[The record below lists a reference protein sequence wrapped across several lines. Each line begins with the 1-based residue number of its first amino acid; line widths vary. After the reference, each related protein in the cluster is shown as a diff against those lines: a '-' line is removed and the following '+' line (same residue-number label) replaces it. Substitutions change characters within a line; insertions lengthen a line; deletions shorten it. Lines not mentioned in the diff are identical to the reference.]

1 MKEIE
6 FNLLTEPWVRVRLPD
21 NTVQEVS
28 LTDAL
33 LHAQDYVDLA
43 GEMPTQDAAMLRL
56 LLAVLFTVFSRVNV
70 EGEPEPFEEEDD
82 ALARW
87 GDLWQLGHFP
97 EQPLRDYL
105 EQWKDRFWLFHPT
118 HPFWQVPTLS
128 NGIAFDG
135 KKLNGERAESGN
147 KTPLFQNV
155 SKEACEALTYAQAAR
170 WLIYQ
175 NGYDERG
182 GRPKAGNK
190 PRHGVGWL
198 GQIGFVAVKGKN
210 LYETLLR
217 NMAFPTEQDALQEK
231 QAPCWEQECAKAE
244 QSVEI
249 VMPKNQAELL
259 TLQSRRILL
268 KRSETVPGV
277 VGYEVLGGDY
287 WNSENAF
294 GEQMTLWRRTSK
306 ENEKVTYEP
315 QQHEMGKQLWREL
328 PSMLEPEGRKPGVLI
343 WNQTLQSLR
352 ILSGKEQ
359 IVISVVG
366 IRYDDQGASVKDVY
380 TDQLKM
386 QLATLNDLG
395 RKWTVRI
402 NREVQRCEDTAKNIG
417 TLCMELKLAGGLDYN
432 KVKGFKDKQKVTE
445 DARAQFYFAVD
456 QPFRQW
462 LQAIDPEQ
470 DDPDEAALRWQVQA
484 RNIAEKLGKQMVM
497 EAGNAAL
504 KGHRIE
510 VEKTQKTENK
520 SKTILYTSPKA
531 YNRFCAKLWESFLRG
546 MPEDFQGRSGPSHA
560 EWAVYLALTLYAV
573 HQQGNDQPMNRPN
586 NTLGRAVRQLAERNT
601 PAGQDWTE
609 ASVLRRFNALATA
622 EEITEIS
629 HHLRGMIQL
638 LSAAKD
644 GGIPLDYPQ
653 LAADL
658 YELQCTDPRYAQ
670 IPANVRLRW
679 GQDLYR
685 ETKPAPEENEKEN

>member
-6 FNLLTEPWVRVRLPD
+6 FNLLTEPWIRVRLRD
-21 NTVQEVS
+21 NTVREVS
-28 LTDAL
+28 LTEAL
-33 LHAQDYVDLA
+33 VSAQDYVDLA
-43 GEMPTQDAAMLRL
+43 GEMPTQNAAVLRL
-56 LLAVLFTVFSRVNV
+56 LLAVLFTVFSRVDAK
-70 EGEPEPFEEEDD
+70 GKPQPLAQSDD
-82 ALARW
+82 ALERW
-87 GDLWQLGHFP
+87 SELWQLGHFP
-97 EQPLRDYL
+97 AEPVRDYL

-128 NGIAFDG
+128 NGIEFDG

-147 KTPLFQNV
+147 KTPLFQNI
-155 SKEACEALTYAQAAR
+155 SKAECAVLTYAQAAR

-190 PRHGVGWL
+190 PRHGVSWL

-217 NMAFPTEQDALQEK
+217 NMAFSTEQDALREK
-231 QAPCWEQECAKAE
+231 QLPCWEREHARTE

-268 KRSETVPGV
+268 IRSEEMPGV

-287 WNSENAF
+287 WDSENAF

-328 PSMLEPEGRKPGVLI
+328 PAMLDPEGRKPGVLI
-343 WNQTLQSLR
+343 WNQKLQSLR
-352 ILSGKEQ
+352 ILSKKEQ

-380 TDQLKM
+380 TDQLEM
-386 QLATLNDLG
+386 QLATLNNLG

-402 NREVQRCEDTAKNIG
+402 SREVQRCEETAKNIG
-417 TLCMELKLAGGLDYN
+417 TLCVELKLAGGLDYN

-470 DDPDEAALRWQVQA
+470 DDPDEAALRWQAQA

-504 KGHRIE
+504 KGHRI
-510 VEKTQKTENK
+510 VVDKDKKTER
-520 SKTILYTSPKA
+520 TILYTSPKA
-531 YNRFCAKLWESFLRG
+531 YNRFRTGLWEIY
-546 MPEDFQGRSGPSHA
+546 PK
-560 EWAVYLALTLYAV
+560 
-573 HQQGNDQPMNRPN
+573 
-586 NTLGRAVRQLAERNT
+586 
-601 PAGQDWTE
+601 TE
-609 ASVLRRFNALATA
+609 
-622 EEITEIS
+622 
-629 HHLRGMIQL
+629 
-638 LSAAKD
+638 
-644 GGIPLDYPQ
+644 P
-653 LAADL
+653 
-658 YELQCTDPRYAQ
+658 
-670 IPANVRLRW
+670 
-679 GQDLYR
+679 
-685 ETKPAPEENEKEN
+685 

>member
-1 MKEIE
+1 MKKIE
-6 FNLLTEPWVRVRLPD
+6 FNLLTEPWIRVRLRD
-21 NTVQEVS
+21 NTVREVS
-28 LTDAL
+28 LTEAL
-33 LHAQDYVDLA
+33 VSAQDYADLA
-43 GEMPTQDAAMLRL
+43 GEMPTQNAAVLRL
-56 LLAVLFTVFSRVNV
+56 LLAVLFTVFSRVDAK
-70 EGEPEPFEEEDD
+70 GESRPLMQSDD
-82 ALARW
+82 ALERW
-87 GDLWQLGHFP
+87 SALWQLGHFP
-97 EQPLRDYL
+97 AEPVRDYL

-147 KTPLFQNV
+147 KTPLFQNI
-155 SKEACEALTYAQAAR
+155 SKTECAVLTYAQAAR

-217 NMAFPTEQDALQEK
+217 NMVFSTGQNAIQEE
-231 QAPCWEQECAKAE
+231 QAPCWEREQIRTE

-268 KRSETVPGV
+268 IRSEEMPGV

-287 WNSENAF
+287 WDSENAF

-328 PSMLEPEGRKPGVLI
+328 PAMLDPESRKPGVLI
-343 WNQTLQSLR
+343 WNQKLQSLR
-352 ILSGKEQ
+352 ILSKKEQ
-359 IVISVVG
+359 IVISMVG

-380 TDQLKM
+380 TDQLEM

-402 NREVQRCEDTAKNIG
+402 NREVQRCEETAKNIG

-445 DARAQFYFAVD
+445 DARAQFYFVVD

-470 DDPDEAALRWQVQA
+470 DDPDEAALRWQTRA
-484 RNIAEKLGKQMVM
+484 RSIAEKLGKQMVM

-504 KGHRIE
+504 KGRRI
-510 VEKTQKTENK
+510 VVDKDKKTEHT
-520 SKTILYTSPKA
+520 SLYTSPRA
-531 YNRFCAKLWESFLRG
+531 YNHFRARLWE
-546 MPEDFQGRSGPSHA
+546 
-560 EWAVYLALTLYAV
+560 
-573 HQQGNDQPMNRPN
+573 
-586 NTLGRAVRQLAERNT
+586 
-601 PAGQDWTE
+601 
-609 ASVLRRFNALATA
+609 
-622 EEITEIS
+622 I
-629 HHLRGMIQL
+629 
-638 LSAAKD
+638 
-644 GGIPLDYPQ
+644 YPQ
-653 LAADL
+653 T
-658 YELQCTDPRYAQ
+658 EP
-670 IPANVRLRW
+670 
-679 GQDLYR
+679 
-685 ETKPAPEENEKEN
+685 

>member
-6 FNLLTEPWVRVRLPD
+6 FNLLTEPWVRVRRPD

-43 GEMPTQDAAMLRL
+43 GEMPTQDAAVLRL
-56 LLAVLFTVFSRVNV
+56 LLAVLFTVFSRVDTK
-70 EGEPEPFEEEDD
+70 GKPQPLAQSDD
-82 ALARW
+82 ALERW
-87 GDLWQLGHFP
+87 SELWQLGHFP
-97 EQPLRDYL
+97 AEPVRDYL

-118 HPFWQVPTLS
+118 HPFWQVPTIS
-128 NGIAFDG
+128 NGIEFDG

-147 KTPLFQNV
+147 KTPLFQNI
-155 SKEACEALTYAQAAR
+155 SKAECAVLTYAQAAR

-182 GRPKAGNK
+182 ARPKAGNK

-217 NMAFPTEQDALQEK
+217 NMAFSTEQDALREK
-231 QAPCWEQECAKAE
+231 QLPCWEREHARTE

-268 KRSETVPGV
+268 IRSEEMPGV

-287 WNSENAF
+287 WDSENAF

-328 PSMLEPEGRKPGVLI
+328 PAMLDPEGRKPGVLI
-343 WNQTLQSLR
+343 WNQKLQSLR
-352 ILSGKEQ
+352 ILSKKEQ

-380 TDQLKM
+380 TDQLEM

-402 NREVQRCEDTAKNIG
+402 SREVQRCEETAKNIG
-417 TLCMELKLAGGLDYN
+417 TLCVELKLAGGLDYN

-470 DDPDEAALRWQVQA
+470 DDPDEAALRWQAQA

-504 KGHRIE
+504 KGHRI
-510 VEKTQKTENK
+510 VVDKDKKTER
-520 SKTILYTSPKA
+520 TILYTSPKA
-531 YNRFCAKLWESFLRG
+531 YNRFRTRLWEIY
-546 MPEDFQGRSGPSHA
+546 PK
-560 EWAVYLALTLYAV
+560 
-573 HQQGNDQPMNRPN
+573 
-586 NTLGRAVRQLAERNT
+586 
-601 PAGQDWTE
+601 TE
-609 ASVLRRFNALATA
+609 
-622 EEITEIS
+622 
-629 HHLRGMIQL
+629 
-638 LSAAKD
+638 
-644 GGIPLDYPQ
+644 P
-653 LAADL
+653 
-658 YELQCTDPRYAQ
+658 
-670 IPANVRLRW
+670 
-679 GQDLYR
+679 
-685 ETKPAPEENEKEN
+685 

>member
-6 FNLLTEPWVRVRLPD
+6 FNLLTEPWVRVRRPD

-43 GEMPTQDAAMLRL
+43 GEIPTQDAAMLRL
-56 LLAVLFTVFSRVNV
+56 LLAVLFTVFSRVNAK
-70 EGEPEPFEEEDD
+70 GKPQPLAQSDD
-82 ALARW
+82 ALERW
-87 GDLWQLGHFP
+87 SELWQLGHFP
-97 EQPLRDYL
+97 AEPVRDYL

-128 NGIAFDG
+128 NGIEFDG

-147 KTPLFQNV
+147 KTPLFQNI
-155 SKEACEALTYAQAAR
+155 SKAECAVLTYAQAAR

-190 PRHGVGWL
+190 PRHGVSWL

-217 NMAFPTEQDALQEK
+217 NMAFSTEQDALQEK
-231 QAPCWEQECAKAE
+231 QLPCWEREHARTE

-268 KRSETVPGV
+268 IRSEEMPGV

-287 WNSENAF
+287 WDSENAF

-328 PSMLEPEGRKPGVLI
+328 PAMLDPEGRKPGVLI
-343 WNQTLQSLR
+343 WNQKLQSLR
-352 ILSGKEQ
+352 ILSKKEQ

-380 TDQLKM
+380 TDQLEM
-386 QLATLNDLG
+386 QLATLNNLG

-402 NREVQRCEDTAKNIG
+402 SREVQRCEETAKNIG
-417 TLCMELKLAGGLDYN
+417 TLCVELKLAGGLDYN

-470 DDPDEAALRWQVQA
+470 DDPDEAALRWQAQA

-504 KGHRIE
+504 KGHRI
-510 VEKTQKTENK
+510 VVDKDKKTER
-520 SKTILYTSPKA
+520 TILYTSPKA
-531 YNRFCAKLWESFLRG
+531 YNRFRTGLWEIY
-546 MPEDFQGRSGPSHA
+546 PK
-560 EWAVYLALTLYAV
+560 
-573 HQQGNDQPMNRPN
+573 
-586 NTLGRAVRQLAERNT
+586 
-601 PAGQDWTE
+601 TE
-609 ASVLRRFNALATA
+609 
-622 EEITEIS
+622 
-629 HHLRGMIQL
+629 
-638 LSAAKD
+638 
-644 GGIPLDYPQ
+644 P
-653 LAADL
+653 
-658 YELQCTDPRYAQ
+658 
-670 IPANVRLRW
+670 
-679 GQDLYR
+679 
-685 ETKPAPEENEKEN
+685 

>member
-6 FNLLTEPWVRVRLPD
+6 FNLLTEPWVRVRRPD

-43 GEMPTQDAAMLRL
+43 GEMPTQNAAMLRL
-56 LLAVLFTVFSRVNV
+56 LLAVLFTVFSRVDAK
-70 EGEPEPFEEEDD
+70 GRPQPLAQSDD
-82 ALARW
+82 ALERW
-87 GDLWQLGHFP
+87 SELWQLGHFP
-97 EQPLRDYL
+97 AEPVRDYL

-118 HPFWQVPTLS
+118 HPFWQVPTIS
-128 NGIAFDG
+128 NGIEFDG

-147 KTPLFQNV
+147 KTPLFQNI
-155 SKEACEALTYAQAAR
+155 SKAECAVLTYAQAAR

-190 PRHGVGWL
+190 PRHGVSWL

-217 NMAFPTEQDALQEK
+217 NMAFSTEQDALREK
-231 QAPCWEQECAKAE
+231 QLPCWEREHARTE

-268 KRSETVPGV
+268 IRSEEMPGV

-287 WNSENAF
+287 WDSENAF

-328 PSMLEPEGRKPGVLI
+328 PAMLDPEGRKPGVLI
-343 WNQTLQSLR
+343 WNQKLQSLR
-352 ILSGKEQ
+352 ILSKKEQ

-380 TDQLKM
+380 TDQLEM

-402 NREVQRCEDTAKNIG
+402 SREVQRCEETAKNIG
-417 TLCMELKLAGGLDYN
+417 TLCVELKLAGGLDYN

-470 DDPDEAALRWQVQA
+470 DDPDEAALRWQAQA

-504 KGHRIE
+504 KGHRI
-510 VEKTQKTENK
+510 VVDKDKKTER
-520 SKTILYTSPKA
+520 TILYTSPKA
-531 YNRFCAKLWESFLRG
+531 YNRFRTRLWEIY
-546 MPEDFQGRSGPSHA
+546 PK
-560 EWAVYLALTLYAV
+560 
-573 HQQGNDQPMNRPN
+573 
-586 NTLGRAVRQLAERNT
+586 
-601 PAGQDWTE
+601 TE
-609 ASVLRRFNALATA
+609 
-622 EEITEIS
+622 
-629 HHLRGMIQL
+629 
-638 LSAAKD
+638 
-644 GGIPLDYPQ
+644 P
-653 LAADL
+653 
-658 YELQCTDPRYAQ
+658 
-670 IPANVRLRW
+670 
-679 GQDLYR
+679 
-685 ETKPAPEENEKEN
+685 

>member
-6 FNLLTEPWVRVRLPD
+6 FNLLTEPWIRVRLRD
-21 NTVQEVS
+21 NTVREVS
-28 LTDAL
+28 LTEAL
-33 LHAQDYVDLA
+33 VSAQDYVDLA
-43 GEMPTQDAAMLRL
+43 GEMPTQNAAVLRL
-56 LLAVLFTVFSRVNV
+56 LLAVLFTVFSRVDAK
-70 EGEPEPFEEEDD
+70 GKPQPLAQSDD
-82 ALARW
+82 ALERW
-87 GDLWQLGHFP
+87 SELWQLGHFP
-97 EQPLRDYL
+97 AEPVRDYL

-147 KTPLFQNV
+147 KTPLFQNI
-155 SKEACEALTYAQAAR
+155 SKAECAVLTYAQAAR

-217 NMAFPTEQDALQEK
+217 NMAFSTEQDALQEK
-231 QAPCWEQECAKAE
+231 QLPCWEREHARTE

-268 KRSETVPGV
+268 IRSEEMPGV

-287 WNSENAF
+287 WDSENAF

-328 PSMLEPEGRKPGVLI
+328 PAMLDPEGRKPGVLI
-343 WNQTLQSLR
+343 WNQKLQSLR
-352 ILSGKEQ
+352 ILSKKEQ

-380 TDQLKM
+380 TDQLEM
-386 QLATLNDLG
+386 QLATLNNLG

-402 NREVQRCEDTAKNIG
+402 NREVQRCEETAKNIG
-417 TLCMELKLAGGLDYN
+417 TLCVELKLAGGLDYN

-445 DARAQFYFAVD
+445 DARAQFYFAED

-470 DDPDEAALRWQVQA
+470 DDPDEAALRWQAQA
-484 RNIAEKLGKQMVM
+484 RSIAEKLGKQMVM

-504 KGHRIE
+504 KGHRI
-510 VEKTQKTENK
+510 VVDKDKKTER
-520 SKTILYTSPKA
+520 TILYTSPKA
-531 YNRFCAKLWESFLRG
+531 YNRFRTRLWEIY
-546 MPEDFQGRSGPSHA
+546 PK
-560 EWAVYLALTLYAV
+560 
-573 HQQGNDQPMNRPN
+573 
-586 NTLGRAVRQLAERNT
+586 
-601 PAGQDWTE
+601 TE
-609 ASVLRRFNALATA
+609 
-622 EEITEIS
+622 
-629 HHLRGMIQL
+629 
-638 LSAAKD
+638 
-644 GGIPLDYPQ
+644 P
-653 LAADL
+653 
-658 YELQCTDPRYAQ
+658 
-670 IPANVRLRW
+670 
-679 GQDLYR
+679 
-685 ETKPAPEENEKEN
+685 

>member
-6 FNLLTEPWVRVRLPD
+6 FNLLTEPWIRVRLRD
-21 NTVQEVS
+21 NTVREVS
-28 LTDAL
+28 LTEAL
-33 LHAQDYVDLA
+33 VSAQDYADLA
-43 GEMPTQDAAMLRL
+43 GEMPTQNAAVLRL
-56 LLAVLFTVFSRVNV
+56 LLAVLFTVFSRVDV
-70 EGEPEPFEEEDD
+70 KGEPRPLMQSDD
-82 ALARW
+82 ALERW
-87 GDLWQLGHFP
+87 SALWQLGHFP
-97 EQPLRDYL
+97 AEPVRDYL

-147 KTPLFQNV
+147 KTPLFQNI
-155 SKEACEALTYAQAAR
+155 SKTECAVLTYAQAAR

-217 NMAFPTEQDALQEK
+217 NMVFSTGQNAIQEE
-231 QAPCWEQECAKAE
+231 QAPCWEREHIRTE

-268 KRSETVPGV
+268 IRSEEMPGV

-287 WNSENAF
+287 WDSENAF

-328 PSMLEPEGRKPGVLI
+328 PAMLDPEGRKPGVLI
-343 WNQTLQSLR
+343 WNQKLQSLR
-352 ILSGKEQ
+352 ILSKKEQ
-359 IVISVVG
+359 IVISMVG

-380 TDQLKM
+380 TDQLEM

-402 NREVQRCEDTAKNIG
+402 NREVQRCEETAKNIG
-417 TLCMELKLAGGLDYN
+417 TLCMELKLAGGMDYN

-470 DDPDEAALRWQVQA
+470 DDPDEAALRWQTRA
-484 RNIAEKLGKQMVM
+484 RSIAEKLGKQMVM

-504 KGHRIE
+504 KGRRI
-510 VEKTQKTENK
+510 VVDKDKKTER
-520 SKTILYTSPKA
+520 TILYTAPKA
-531 YNRFCAKLWESFLRG
+531 YNRFRARLWEIY
-546 MPEDFQGRSGPSHA
+546 PK
-560 EWAVYLALTLYAV
+560 
-573 HQQGNDQPMNRPN
+573 
-586 NTLGRAVRQLAERNT
+586 
-601 PAGQDWTE
+601 TE
-609 ASVLRRFNALATA
+609 
-622 EEITEIS
+622 
-629 HHLRGMIQL
+629 
-638 LSAAKD
+638 
-644 GGIPLDYPQ
+644 P
-653 LAADL
+653 
-658 YELQCTDPRYAQ
+658 
-670 IPANVRLRW
+670 
-679 GQDLYR
+679 
-685 ETKPAPEENEKEN
+685 

>member
-6 FNLLTEPWVRVRLPD
+6 FDLLTEPWIRVRLKD
-21 NTVQEVS
+21 NTVREVS
-28 LTDAL
+28 LTEAL
-33 LHAQDYVDLA
+33 VSAQDYVDLA
-43 GEMPTQDAAMLRL
+43 GEMPTQDAAVLRL
-56 LLAVLFTVFSRVNV
+56 LLAVLFTVFSRMNV
-70 EGEPEPFEEEDD
+70 EGEPEPLEKRGQ
-82 ALARW
+82 ALRRW
-87 GDLWQLGHFP
+87 SELWQLGHFP
-97 EQPLRDYL
+97 AEPIRDYL

-118 HPFWQVPTLS
+118 HPFWQVPTLC

-155 SKEACEALTYAQAAR
+155 SKTECEVLSYAQAAR

-217 NMAFPTEQDALQEK
+217 NMAFPTEQDALREEQ
-231 QAPCWEQECAKAE
+231 QPCWEREQVRAE
-244 QSVEI
+244 QSVKV

-287 WNSENAF
+287 WESENTF
-294 GEQMTLWRRTSK
+294 GEQMTLWSRTSK
-306 ENEKVTYEP
+306 ENEKMTYEP
-315 QQHEMGKQLWREL
+315 QQHEAGKQLWREL
-328 PSMLEPEGRKPGVLI
+328 PSMLDPKGRKPGVLA
-343 WNQTLQSLR
+343 WNQQLQSLR

-359 IVISVVG
+359 IVLKMVG

-380 TDQLKM
+380 TDQLEM

-402 NREVQRCEDTAKNIG
+402 NREVERCEDTAKSIG
-417 TLCMELKLAGGLDYN
+417 ILCKELKLAGGLDYN
-432 KVKGFKDKQKVTE
+432 QVKGFKEMQKVTE

-462 LQAIDPEQ
+462 LQEIDPEQ
-470 DDPDEAALRWQVQA
+470 DDPDEAVRRWEAQA
-484 RNIAEKLGKQMVM
+484 RRIAEELGAKMVQ

-504 KGHRIE
+504 KGHR
-510 VEKTQKTENK
+510 VVVDKGKKTE
-520 SKTILYTSPKA
+520 SSTLYTSPKA
-531 YNRFCAKLWESFLRG
+531 YKHFCSKLRDIY
-546 MPEDFQGRSGPSHA
+546 PKA
-560 EWAVYLALTLYAV
+560 E
-573 HQQGNDQPMNRPN
+573 P
-586 NTLGRAVRQLAERNT
+586 
-601 PAGQDWTE
+601 
-609 ASVLRRFNALATA
+609 
-622 EEITEIS
+622 
-629 HHLRGMIQL
+629 
-638 LSAAKD
+638 
-644 GGIPLDYPQ
+644 
-653 LAADL
+653 
-658 YELQCTDPRYAQ
+658 
-670 IPANVRLRW
+670 
-679 GQDLYR
+679 
-685 ETKPAPEENEKEN
+685 

>member
-1 MKEIE
+1 MKKIE
-6 FNLLTEPWVRVRLPD
+6 FNLLTEPWIRVRLRD
-21 NTVQEVS
+21 NTVREVS
-28 LTDAL
+28 LTEAL
-33 LHAQDYVDLA
+33 VSAQDYADLA
-43 GEMPTQDAAMLRL
+43 GEMPTQNAAVLRL
-56 LLAVLFTVFSRVNV
+56 LLAVLFTVFSRVDAK
-70 EGEPEPFEEEDD
+70 GESRPLMQSDD
-82 ALARW
+82 ALERW
-87 GDLWQLGHFP
+87 SALWQLGHFP
-97 EQPLRDYL
+97 AEPVRDYL

-147 KTPLFQNV
+147 KTPLFQNI
-155 SKEACEALTYAQAAR
+155 SKTECAVLTYAQAAR

-217 NMAFPTEQDALQEK
+217 NMVFSTGQNAIQEE
-231 QAPCWEQECAKAE
+231 QAPCWEREHIRTE

-268 KRSETVPGV
+268 IRSEEMPGV

-287 WNSENAF
+287 WDSENAF

-328 PSMLEPEGRKPGVLI
+328 PAMLDPEGRKPGVLI
-343 WNQTLQSLR
+343 WNQKLQSLR
-352 ILSGKEQ
+352 ILSKKEQ
-359 IVISVVG
+359 IVISMVG

-380 TDQLKM
+380 TDQLEM

-402 NREVQRCEDTAKNIG
+402 NREVQRCEETAKNIG
-417 TLCMELKLAGGLDYN
+417 TLCMELKLAGGMDYN

-462 LQAIDPEQ
+462 LQAVDPEQ
-470 DDPDEAALRWQVQA
+470 DDPDEAALRWQTRA
-484 RNIAEKLGKQMVM
+484 RSIAEKLGKQMVM

-504 KGHRIE
+504 KGRRI
-510 VEKTQKTENK
+510 VVDKDKKTEH
-520 SKTILYTSPKA
+520 TILYTSPRA
-531 YNRFCAKLWESFLRG
+531 YNHFRARLWE
-546 MPEDFQGRSGPSHA
+546 
-560 EWAVYLALTLYAV
+560 
-573 HQQGNDQPMNRPN
+573 
-586 NTLGRAVRQLAERNT
+586 
-601 PAGQDWTE
+601 
-609 ASVLRRFNALATA
+609 
-622 EEITEIS
+622 I
-629 HHLRGMIQL
+629 
-638 LSAAKD
+638 
-644 GGIPLDYPQ
+644 YPQ
-653 LAADL
+653 T
-658 YELQCTDPRYAQ
+658 EP
-670 IPANVRLRW
+670 
-679 GQDLYR
+679 
-685 ETKPAPEENEKEN
+685 

>member
-6 FNLLTEPWVRVRLPD
+6 FNLLTELWIRVRLRD
-21 NTVQEVS
+21 NTVREVS
-28 LTDAL
+28 LTEAL
-33 LHAQDYVDLA
+33 VSAQDYVDLA
-43 GEMPTQDAAMLRL
+43 GEMPTQNAAVLRL
-56 LLAVLFTVFSRVNV
+56 LLAVLFTVFSRVDAK
-70 EGEPEPFEEEDD
+70 GEPRPLMQSDD
-82 ALARW
+82 ALERW
-87 GDLWQLGHFP
+87 SALWQLGHFP
-97 EQPLRDYL
+97 AEPVRDYL

-147 KTPLFQNV
+147 KTPLFQNI
-155 SKEACEALTYAQAAR
+155 SKTECAVLTYAQAAR

-217 NMAFPTEQDALQEK
+217 NMVFSTGQNAIQEE
-231 QAPCWEQECAKAE
+231 QAPCWEREHIRTE

-268 KRSETVPGV
+268 IRSEEMPGV

-287 WNSENAF
+287 WDSENAF

-306 ENEKVTYEP
+306 ENENVTYEP

-328 PSMLEPEGRKPGVLI
+328 PAMLDPEGRKPGVLI
-343 WNQTLQSLR
+343 WNQKLQSLR
-352 ILSGKEQ
+352 ILSKKEQ
-359 IVISVVG
+359 IVISMVG

-380 TDQLKM
+380 TDQLEM

-402 NREVQRCEDTAKNIG
+402 NREVQRCEETAKNIG

-470 DDPDEAALRWQVQA
+470 DDPDEAVLRWQTRA
-484 RNIAEKLGKQMVM
+484 RSIAEKLGKQMVM

-504 KGHRIE
+504 KGRRI
-510 VEKTQKTENK
+510 VVDKDKKTER
-520 SKTILYTSPKA
+520 TILYTAPKA
-531 YNRFCAKLWESFLRG
+531 YNHFRTRLWEIY
-546 MPEDFQGRSGPSHA
+546 PKA
-560 EWAVYLALTLYAV
+560 E
-573 HQQGNDQPMNRPN
+573 P
-586 NTLGRAVRQLAERNT
+586 
-601 PAGQDWTE
+601 
-609 ASVLRRFNALATA
+609 
-622 EEITEIS
+622 
-629 HHLRGMIQL
+629 
-638 LSAAKD
+638 
-644 GGIPLDYPQ
+644 
-653 LAADL
+653 
-658 YELQCTDPRYAQ
+658 
-670 IPANVRLRW
+670 
-679 GQDLYR
+679 
-685 ETKPAPEENEKEN
+685 

>member
-6 FNLLTEPWVRVRLPD
+6 FNLLTEPWIRVRLRD
-21 NTVQEVS
+21 NTVREVS
-28 LTDAL
+28 LTEAL
-33 LHAQDYVDLA
+33 VSAQDYVDLA
-43 GEMPTQDAAMLRL
+43 GEMPTQNAAVLRL
-56 LLAVLFTVFSRVNV
+56 LLAVLFTVFSRVDAK
-70 EGEPEPFEEEDD
+70 GKPQPLAQSDD
-82 ALARW
+82 ALERW
-87 GDLWQLGHFP
+87 SELWQLGHFP
-97 EQPLRDYL
+97 AEPVRDYL

-128 NGIAFDG
+128 NGIEFDG

-147 KTPLFQNV
+147 KTPLFQNI
-155 SKEACEALTYAQAAR
+155 SKAECAVLTYAQAAR

-190 PRHGVGWL
+190 PRHGVSWL

-217 NMAFPTEQDALQEK
+217 NMAFSTEQDALQEK
-231 QAPCWEQECAKAE
+231 QLPCWEREHARTE

-268 KRSETVPGV
+268 IRSEEMPGV

-287 WNSENAF
+287 WDSENAF

-328 PSMLEPEGRKPGVLI
+328 PAMLDPEGRKPGVLI
-343 WNQTLQSLR
+343 WNQKLQSLR
-352 ILSGKEQ
+352 ILSKKEQ

-380 TDQLKM
+380 TDQLEM
-386 QLATLNDLG
+386 QLATLNNLG

-402 NREVQRCEDTAKNIG
+402 SREVQRCEETAKNIG
-417 TLCMELKLAGGLDYN
+417 TLCVELKLAGGLDYN

-470 DDPDEAALRWQVQA
+470 DDPDEAALRWQAQA

-504 KGHRIE
+504 KGHRI
-510 VEKTQKTENK
+510 VVDKDKKTER
-520 SKTILYTSPKA
+520 TILYTSPKA
-531 YNRFCAKLWESFLRG
+531 YNRFRTGLWEIY
-546 MPEDFQGRSGPSHA
+546 PK
-560 EWAVYLALTLYAV
+560 
-573 HQQGNDQPMNRPN
+573 
-586 NTLGRAVRQLAERNT
+586 
-601 PAGQDWTE
+601 TE
-609 ASVLRRFNALATA
+609 
-622 EEITEIS
+622 
-629 HHLRGMIQL
+629 
-638 LSAAKD
+638 
-644 GGIPLDYPQ
+644 P
-653 LAADL
+653 
-658 YELQCTDPRYAQ
+658 
-670 IPANVRLRW
+670 
-679 GQDLYR
+679 
-685 ETKPAPEENEKEN
+685 

>member
-6 FNLLTEPWVRVRLPD
+6 FNLLTEPWVRVRRPD

-43 GEMPTQDAAMLRL
+43 GEMPTQDAAVLRL
-56 LLAVLFTVFSRVNV
+56 LLAVLFTVFSRVDAK
-70 EGEPEPFEEEDD
+70 GKPQPLAQSDD
-82 ALARW
+82 ALERW
-87 GDLWQLGHFP
+87 SELWQLGHFP
-97 EQPLRDYL
+97 AEPVRDYL
-105 EQWKDRFWLFHPT
+105 EQWKNRFWLFHPT

-147 KTPLFQNV
+147 KTPLFQNI
-155 SKEACEALTYAQAAR
+155 SKAECAVLTYAQAAR

-182 GRPKAGNK
+182 GRPKASNK

-217 NMAFPTEQDALQEK
+217 NMAFSTEQDALQEK
-231 QAPCWEQECAKAE
+231 QLPCWEREHARTE

-268 KRSETVPGV
+268 IRSEEMPGV

-287 WNSENAF
+287 WDSENAF

-328 PSMLEPEGRKPGVLI
+328 PAMLDPEGRKPGVLI
-343 WNQTLQSLR
+343 WNQKLQSLR
-352 ILSGKEQ
+352 ILSKKEQ

-380 TDQLKM
+380 TDQLEM

-402 NREVQRCEDTAKNIG
+402 SREVQRCEETAKNIG
-417 TLCMELKLAGGLDYN
+417 TLCVELKLAGGLDYN

-470 DDPDEAALRWQVQA
+470 DDPDEAALRWQIRA
-484 RNIAEKLGKQMVM
+484 RSIAEKLGKQMVM

-504 KGHRIE
+504 KGRRI
-510 VEKTQKTENK
+510 VVDKDKKTER
-520 SKTILYTSPKA
+520 TILYTAPKA
-531 YNRFCAKLWESFLRG
+531 YNHFRARLWEIY
-546 MPEDFQGRSGPSHA
+546 PK
-560 EWAVYLALTLYAV
+560 
-573 HQQGNDQPMNRPN
+573 
-586 NTLGRAVRQLAERNT
+586 
-601 PAGQDWTE
+601 TE
-609 ASVLRRFNALATA
+609 
-622 EEITEIS
+622 
-629 HHLRGMIQL
+629 
-638 LSAAKD
+638 
-644 GGIPLDYPQ
+644 P
-653 LAADL
+653 
-658 YELQCTDPRYAQ
+658 
-670 IPANVRLRW
+670 
-679 GQDLYR
+679 
-685 ETKPAPEENEKEN
+685 

>member
-6 FNLLTEPWVRVRLPD
+6 FNLLTELWIRVRLRD
-21 NTVQEVS
+21 NTVREVS
-28 LTDAL
+28 LTEAL
-33 LHAQDYVDLA
+33 VSAQDYVDLA
-43 GEMPTQDAAMLRL
+43 GEMPTQNAAVLRL
-56 LLAVLFTVFSRVNV
+56 LLAVLFTVFSRVDAK
-70 EGEPEPFEEEDD
+70 GEPRPLMQSDD
-82 ALARW
+82 ALERW
-87 GDLWQLGHFP
+87 SALWQLGHFP
-97 EQPLRDYL
+97 AEPVRDYL

-147 KTPLFQNV
+147 KTPLFQNI
-155 SKEACEALTYAQAAR
+155 SKTECAVLTYAQAAR

-217 NMAFPTEQDALQEK
+217 NMVFSTGQNAIQEEQV
-231 QAPCWEQECAKAE
+231 PCWEQEHIRTE

-268 KRSETVPGV
+268 IRSEEMPGV

-287 WNSENAF
+287 WDSENAF

-328 PSMLEPEGRKPGVLI
+328 PAMLDPEGRKPGVLI
-343 WNQTLQSLR
+343 WNQKLQSLR
-352 ILSGKEQ
+352 ILSKKEQ
-359 IVISVVG
+359 IVISMVG

-380 TDQLKM
+380 TDQLEM

-402 NREVQRCEDTAKNIG
+402 NREVQRCEETAKNIG

-470 DDPDEAALRWQVQA
+470 DDPDEAALRWQAQA
-484 RNIAEKLGKQMVM
+484 RSIAEKLGKQMVM

-504 KGHRIE
+504 KGRRI
-510 VEKTQKTENK
+510 VVDKDKKTERA
-520 SKTILYTSPKA
+520 ILYTAPKA
-531 YNRFCAKLWESFLRG
+531 YNHFRTRLWEIY
-546 MPEDFQGRSGPSHA
+546 PK
-560 EWAVYLALTLYAV
+560 
-573 HQQGNDQPMNRPN
+573 
-586 NTLGRAVRQLAERNT
+586 
-601 PAGQDWTE
+601 TE
-609 ASVLRRFNALATA
+609 
-622 EEITEIS
+622 
-629 HHLRGMIQL
+629 
-638 LSAAKD
+638 
-644 GGIPLDYPQ
+644 P
-653 LAADL
+653 
-658 YELQCTDPRYAQ
+658 
-670 IPANVRLRW
+670 
-679 GQDLYR
+679 
-685 ETKPAPEENEKEN
+685 

>member
-1 MKEIE
+1 MKKIE
-6 FNLLTEPWVRVRLPD
+6 FNLLTEPWIRVRLRD
-21 NTVQEVS
+21 NTVREVS
-28 LTDAL
+28 LTEAL
-33 LHAQDYVDLA
+33 VSAQDYADLA
-43 GEMPTQDAAMLRL
+43 GEMPTQNAAVLRL
-56 LLAVLFTVFSRVNV
+56 LLAVLFTVFSRVDV
-70 EGEPEPFEEEDD
+70 KGEPRPLMQSDD
-82 ALARW
+82 ALERW
-87 GDLWQLGHFP
+87 SALWQLGHFP
-97 EQPLRDYL
+97 AEPVRDYL

-147 KTPLFQNV
+147 KTPLFQNI
-155 SKEACEALTYAQAAR
+155 SKTECAVLTYAQAAR

-217 NMAFPTEQDALQEK
+217 NMVFSTGQNAIQEE
-231 QAPCWEQECAKAE
+231 QAPCWEREHIRTE

-268 KRSETVPGV
+268 IRSEEMPGV

-287 WNSENAF
+287 WDSENAF

-328 PSMLEPEGRKPGVLI
+328 PAMLDPEGRKPGVLI
-343 WNQTLQSLR
+343 WNQKLQSLR
-352 ILSGKEQ
+352 ILSKKEQ
-359 IVISVVG
+359 IVISMVG

-380 TDQLKM
+380 TDQLEM

-402 NREVQRCEDTAKNIG
+402 NREVQRCEETAKNIG
-417 TLCMELKLAGGLDYN
+417 TLCMELKLAGGMDYN

-470 DDPDEAALRWQVQA
+470 DDPDEAALRWQTRA
-484 RNIAEKLGKQMVM
+484 RSIAEKLGKQMVM

-504 KGHRIE
+504 KGRRI
-510 VEKTQKTENK
+510 VVDKDKKTEHT
-520 SKTILYTSPKA
+520 SLYTSPRA
-531 YNRFCAKLWESFLRG
+531 YNHFRARLWEIY
-546 MPEDFQGRSGPSHA
+546 PK
-560 EWAVYLALTLYAV
+560 
-573 HQQGNDQPMNRPN
+573 
-586 NTLGRAVRQLAERNT
+586 
-601 PAGQDWTE
+601 TE
-609 ASVLRRFNALATA
+609 
-622 EEITEIS
+622 
-629 HHLRGMIQL
+629 
-638 LSAAKD
+638 
-644 GGIPLDYPQ
+644 P
-653 LAADL
+653 
-658 YELQCTDPRYAQ
+658 
-670 IPANVRLRW
+670 
-679 GQDLYR
+679 
-685 ETKPAPEENEKEN
+685 